1 MLADFDG
8 DDSYVV
14 MELPLACQG
23 SSSISNLNKIAR
35 QRLNNQSLARK
46 VTRKRSLRDYSKLR
60 FR

>member
-14 MELPLACQG
+14 MELPLACQR

-46 VTRKRSLRDYSKLR
+46 VTRKRTLRDYSKLIIR
-60 FR
+60 